1 LLLCISSPDWVPQV
15 ELFPNTQEAVT
26 GLSLPWDLRAQE
38 ETPVWAGSP
47 GEVLEPSGLGQA
59 LRLRYGLQLGSM
71 A

>member
-1 LLLCISSPDWVPQV
+1 M
-15 ELFPNTQEAVT
+15 T